1 MTHPSPTGPSQP
13 SPPPSPR
20 DRRPVGTLAQY
31 RLPGLV
37 DIVSDARNDGTRMLA
52 TLRRNY
58 DPASAPDS
66 EAYPGLTDVDVL
78 LSRATSLLREALR
91 ELAALSALGLPSGS
105 AVLFSVR
112 SDARRAHSAL
122 GGPSQSPTDHR
133 SQPGE
138 RRSPGYAASDTAS
151 ESVGSAIP
159 TTATSARPGSSL
171 SPGTGGGSALT
182 AAGGS
187 GEGGSFGDEGAREA
201 LFGTARIAPST
212 SPCICRLCRPQRS
225 SWANAPARPLG
236 APPT

>member
-13 SPPPSPR
+13 NPPPSPR

-31 RLPGLV
+31 RLPGLG
-37 DIVSDARNDGTRMLA
+37 DIISDARNDGMRMLA

-58 DPASAPDS
+58 DPGSAPDG

-78 LSRATSLLREALR
+78 LSRATSHLREALR
-91 ELAALSALGLPSGS
+91 ELASLSALGLPPGS
-105 AVLFSVR
+105 AILFSAR
-112 SDARRAHSAL
+112 QDACTANSAL
-122 GGPSQSPTDHR
+122 GGPLQS
-133 SQPGE
+133 

-159 TTATSARPGSSL
+159 ATATSSPVHVPGEKAARPASPSPTPPATAEASGIASPEAGASSD
-171 SPGTGGGSALT
+171 SCSCPWC
-182 AAGGS
+182 
-187 GEGGSFGDEGAREA
+187 
-201 LFGTARIAPST
+201 AP
-212 SPCICRLCRPQRS
+212 RRS